1 MDTSYESL
9 SDAYEY
15 EALPKNSSFLANMLA
30 GAFAGIMEHTL
41 MYPVDAIKTR
51 LQIVSSSYA
60 IHTSIIQSL
69 RWMVSSEGARS
80 LWRGISSVVA
90 GAGPAHALYFG
101 TYEFVKYQFSRYS
114 QQDGVLPTGLSVMAG
129 ASATIAS
136 DALMNPFDVIK
147 QRMQI
152 RGSEY
157 TSAVNC
163 ARVIFKKEGLWAFYI
178 SYPTTLTM
186 TIPFAAIQFLI
197 YESSLNILNPQHIY
211 NPITHIISGGI
222 AGAVAAA
229 TTTPL
234 DVVKTLLQTRG
245 TSSDDRI
252 RNCKGLRG
260 AISII
265 YEKHGLEGFMRGI
278 KPRVVTAIPSTAICW
293 MSYEAGKE
301 VWFRFSK
308 NT

>member
-1 MDTSYESL
+1 MNTSYESF
-9 SDAYEY
+9 SDVYEY
-15 EALPKNSSFLANMLA
+15 EALPKNSSFLANILA

-41 MYPVDAIKTR
+41 MYPIDAIKTR
-51 LQIVSSSYA
+51 LQIISSPYV
-60 IHTSIIQSL
+60 IHTSIIRSL
-69 RWMVSSEGARS
+69 HWMVSSEGIKS

-101 TYEFVKYQFSRYS
+101 TYEFVKYQFRVYYS
-114 QQDGVLPTGLSVMAG
+114 QQDGVLSTVTAG
-129 ASATIAS
+129 ACATIAS

-152 RGSEY
+152 RGFEY
-157 TSAVNC
+157 ASAVAC
-163 ARVIFKKEGLWAFYI
+163 ARLIFKREGLWAFYI

-186 TIPFAAIQFLI
+186 TIPFAAIQFLV
-197 YESSLNILNPQHIY
+197 YESSLNILNPQNTY
-211 NPITHIISGGI
+211 NPISHIISGGI

-245 TSSDDRI
+245 TSSDDKI
-252 RNCKGLRG
+252 RNCKGLKG
-260 AISII
+260 AIGII
-265 YEKHGLEGFMRGI
+265 YEKYGLEGFIRGI

-301 VWFRFSK
+301 VWLRFSK
-308 NT
+308 NI